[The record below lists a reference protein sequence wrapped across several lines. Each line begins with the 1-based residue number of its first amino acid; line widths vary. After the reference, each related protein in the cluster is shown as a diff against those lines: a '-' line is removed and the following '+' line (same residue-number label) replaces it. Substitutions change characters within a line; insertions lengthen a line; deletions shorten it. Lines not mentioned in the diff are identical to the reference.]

1 MMHVRR
7 SFERFLT
14 DPRSLRHAT
23 AAIISVTV
31 SMVVI
36 GAVLIRLFDA
46 EDYPTIGSALWFMLQ
61 TVTTVGYGDNTPTST
76 IGRAVASV
84 VMLVAIGLIT
94 VVTAVVTSLFIQAAQ
109 QQAGDKHQIDDA
121 DTMARVEAS
130 LASISKRLDRIEAS
144 MGGDGRPER
153 GFLDTDR

>member
-1 MMHVRR
+1 MHVPR

-31 SMVVI
+31 AMVVI

-46 EDYPTIGSALWFMLQ
+46 DDYPSLGSALWFMLQ
-61 TVTTVGYGDNTPTST
+61 TVTTVGYGDNTPTSM

-109 QQAGDKHQIDDA
+109 QRVGDAHATDDA

-144 MGGDGRPER
+144 MSGDQRPER
-153 GFLDTDR
+153 ASSDTDR

>member
-1 MMHVRR
+1 MRVRR
-7 SFERFLT
+7 SFERFLR

-23 AAIISVTV
+23 AAIISVTFA
-31 SMVVI
+31 MVVV
-36 GAVLIRLFDA
+36 GALLIRLFDA
-46 EDYPTIGSALWFMLQ
+46 NDYPTFGSAMWFMLQ
-61 TVTTVGYGDNTPTST
+61 TVTTVGYGDNTPTSA

-109 QQAGDKHQIDDA
+109 KSAGDEHHIDEADA
-121 DTMARVEAS
+121 MARVEAS

-144 MGGDGRPER
+144 MADEPAER
-153 GFLDTDR
+153 VTNDTDR